1 MTTHFKVLIVGG
13 GTAGISVAARLTH
26 AEPNLNVGLVEPS
39 DKHYYQPLWTLV
51 GGGVFDKSAS
61 ERPEADYIPFGTTW
75 VQDAV
80 HQFQPAQNQVI
91 LKSGQV
97 LSYDYLVVALGIQLD
112 WQKVRGLKEAL
123 GQHNV
128 CSNYAYEH
136 TDYTWECVKNFQGG
150 NALFTQPST
159 PIKCAGAPQKAL
171 YLSEDYFR
179 KKSKVRQ
186 QTRMLFYSGLAGI
199 FGVPKYKAAL
209 QKVLDRKGIV
219 DTHYRQ
225 ELIEVIADKQEAV
238 FQNVDTGE
246 QTTVAFNMLHAVP
259 PQSAPDVIKNSEL
272 ADAAGWVEVDKYTTQ
287 HTRFPNVFSLGDCSS
302 LPTSRT
308 GAAVRKEAPVTVSN
322 LLACM
327 RGEALTAKYDG
338 YASCPLVTG
347 YGSLILAE
355 FDYSGQPTES
365 FPFDQAQERFSMY
378 MLKTYGLPQMY
389 WNGMLKG
396 QM

>member
-1 MTTHFKVLIVGG
+1 MSEHFKVLIIGG
-13 GTAGISVAARLTH
+13 GTAGLSVAARLMTK
-26 AEPNLNVGLVEPS
+26 EPSLNLAIVEPS

-51 GGGVFDKSAS
+51 GGGVFDKKES
-61 ERPEADYIPFGTTW
+61 ERPEADYIPFGATW
-75 VQDAV
+75 IQDAV
-80 HQFQPAQNQVI
+80 SAFEPTQNQVV
-91 LKSGQV
+91 LKSGKTV
-97 LSYDYLVVALGIQLD
+97 SYDYLVVAMGIQLD
-112 WQKVRGLKEAL
+112 WDKVKGLKEAL
-123 GQHNV
+123 GQHGV
-128 CSNYAYEH
+128 CSNYSYAH
-136 TDYTWECVKNFQGG
+136 TDYTWACVKNFKGG
-150 NALFTQPST
+150 NAVFTQPGT

-179 KKSKVRQ
+179 KKSKVRSQ
-186 QTRMLFYSGLAGI
+186 AQMYFFSGLGGI

-209 QKVLDRKGIV
+209 QKVLDRKGITE
-219 DTHYRQ
+219 THYRH
-225 ELIEVIADKQEAV
+225 ELIEVMADKKEAV
-238 FQNVDTGE
+238 FKHLDTGE
-246 QTTVAFNMLHAVP
+246 ETTVAFDMLHATP
-259 PQSAPDVIKNSEL
+259 PQSAPDVIKSSDL

-308 GAAVRKEAPVTVSN
+308 GAAVRKEAPVTTEN
-322 LLACM
+322 LLAHM
-327 RGEALTAKYDG
+327 RGEELKARYEG

-365 FPFDQAQERFSMY
+365 FPFDQAKERFSMY
-378 MLKTYGLPQMY
+378 MMKAYGLPQMY